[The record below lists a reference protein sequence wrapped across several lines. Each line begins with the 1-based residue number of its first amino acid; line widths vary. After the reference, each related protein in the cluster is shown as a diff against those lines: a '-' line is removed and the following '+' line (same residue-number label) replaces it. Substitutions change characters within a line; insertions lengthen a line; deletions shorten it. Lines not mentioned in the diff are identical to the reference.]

1 MAGPPS
7 SARHPAERAFSLAG
21 RASRYSSWVSIAIIA
36 HRACLLH
43 APENSL
49 AGIRKAAE
57 LGADGVEI
65 DLRSTLDGVP
75 VLMHDRSPWRTAR
88 LPGPVR
94 LYPSFWLRRVRLRDS
109 DERIPTLAD
118 ALDALPDGLRLA
130 IETMDAAPSP
140 RILRLLRAR
149 RLENRVLFL
158 SYQEHAIRYFV
169 HEAPETESVFARDV
183 TDPEGLR
190 HFLEDATRFGVR
202 GIAPHWDAVSPQ
214 FVGEAHDRGLRVY
227 SINHDLE
234 SVAKKAAHGLDGI
247 VTDHPR
253 EVRAILEG
261 AAS

>member
-1 MAGPPS
+1 M
-7 SARHPAERAFSLAG
+7 SL
-21 RASRYSSWVSIAIIA
+21 AIIA
-36 HRACLLH
+36 HRACPLH

-49 AGIRKAAE
+49 AGIRKAGE
-57 LGADGVEI
+57 LGADGVQI
-65 DLRSTLDGVP
+65 DLRRTLDGVP

-118 ALDALPDGLRLA
+118 ALDALPEGLRLA
-130 IETMDAAPSP
+130 IEAMDASASPS
-140 RILRLLRAR
+140 ILALLREQ
-149 RLENRVLFL
+149 RLGHRVLL
-158 SYQEHAIRYFV
+158 SSYREQAIRYFV
-169 HEAPETESVFARDV
+169 HEAPEMECVFARDA

-190 HFLEDATRFGVR
+190 RFLEDATRFGAR

-214 FVGEAHDRGLRVY
+214 LVGEAHDRGLRVY
-227 SINHDLE
+227 SMSHDLG
-234 SVAKKAAHGLDGI
+234 SVAKKVSHGLDGI

-261 AAS
+261 TAS